1 MICTQEHLLTEYL
14 TLVKP
19 YVSSHLIDTESWDDI
34 EAIANLLSSQI
45 TNFFGFECRLGTE
58 AAKAD
63 FLLCIGAA
71 EVGQKILTS
80 ESALPERLL
89 KEPVWK
95 QIRNFATCWQNQT
108 SPLHSNVD
116 NIWLEF
122 DVDGH
127 LNQAPIPS
135 CFFGSQTIHAESSTI
150 PYPHTW
156 VTQTAIQLLRGHS
169 LSSAVEKQLF
179 RCLEALPTGVY
190 VFQVGLMLA
199 RQSDMVRICL
209 RGISP
214 GKIID
219 YLSEIG
225 WSGSTDA
232 LKTLL
237 QELSTYVERIDLD
250 LDVSESGVAAK
261 IGLECYL
268 TLQPKYEPRWISF
281 LDYLVKV
288 GLCLPQKREALLTYP
303 GYVREKNH
311 RNQWPSHLLKLSQFL
326 GQNHENVFMRGLHHI
341 KVVYQSEKAIEAK
354 AYCWVTHSLLS
365 KQDDYPKL
373 DFIHFFRN
381 AIV

>member
-1 MICTQEHLLTEYL
+1 MICTQEHSLTEYL

-19 YVSSHLIDTESWDDI
+19 YVSSQLIDQESWSDI
-34 EAIANLLSSQI
+34 EAIANLLPSQI

-63 FLLCIGAA
+63 FLLCISAA

-80 ESALPERLL
+80 ELALGDRLL
-89 KEPVWK
+89 KEPVWQ
-95 QIRNFATCWQNQT
+95 QIRNFTNSWQNQT
-108 SPLHSNVD
+108 SPLYSNVN

-122 DVDGH
+122 DVESHSD
-127 LNQAPIPS
+127 QTPIPS
-135 CFFGSQTIHAESSTI
+135 CFFGSQTIYAPSSTI
-150 PYPHTW
+150 PDAHTW
-156 VTQTAIQLLRGHS
+156 VTQNAIQLLRGHS
-169 LSSAVEKQLF
+169 LPPTVEKQLF
-179 RCLEALPTGVY
+179 RCLEALPTRVHI
-190 VFQVGLMLA
+190 FQVGLMLA

-214 GKIID
+214 GQIID
-219 YLSEIG
+219 YLTHIG
-225 WSGSTDA
+225 WSGSTDG

-237 QELSTYVERIDLD
+237 QELSIYVERIDLD
-250 LDVSESGVAAK
+250 LDVGEAGVSAK

-311 RNQWPSHLLKLSQFL
+311 RHEWPSHLLKLSGFL

-354 AYCWVTHSLLS
+354 AYCWVTHSLLK
-365 KQDDYPKL
+365 KQTNQPL
-373 DFIHFFRN
+373 HQE
-381 AIV
+381 VSL